1 VHHRRVALR
10 DQRDDF
16 VHQARKDGFSLL
28 RLIGR
33 RPPMA
38 NRKARVG
45 PVPPFACD
53 FVSQE
58 PQASIRLAKKVDLV
72 AGELD
77 TSHTQIG
84 DRLDPLERKSDPQVL
99 IGEQR
104 LNNRSNVR
112 L

>member
-1 VHHRRVALR
+1 
-10 DQRDDF
+10 
-16 VHQARKDGFSLL
+16 
-28 RLIGR
+28 
-33 RPPMA
+33 MA
-38 NRKARVG
+38 NRTADVG
-45 PVPPFACD
+45 PLPPFASD

-72 AGELD
+72 ARELD

-84 DRLDPLERKSDPQVL
+84 DCLDPLERKSDPQVL

-104 LNNRSNVR
+104 LYDRSDVR